1 MNNSQIPPGNL
12 LIIAHSIE
20 SLKSL
25 NELLSFHGYQIKKAR
40 SVKGGIIAAQS
51 MIPDLI
57 ILDLLLPDL
66 DEYPILKILKQNQST
81 QDIPVILITALDEGI
96 DKVNAFKQGVVDY
109 ITKPFYVEEVL
120 IRIQNQITLNRQKNQ
135 LQQEIKRREKL
146 ELSLSES
153 QTFLRSILNSSPS
166 GITALNA
173 IRDQG
178 GNIIYFRC
186 MVINPVLA
194 KMVGNTP
201 EKLVGKRV
209 TKSFLNQFSPQLF
222 HQFVQVIEADEQF
235 EQDLYCEHPNCQEWY
250 HLTVAKLGDGLS
262 ITVRDIT
269 ERKEWEILLNQTS
282 QNLYQQAISDPLT
295 KIANRRAFD
304 RGLEQEWNRA
314 QRNQSPLSLILA
326 DVDYFKLYND
336 YYGHCA
342 GDECLR
348 KIANGIQVVLKRST
362 DIVARYGGEEF
373 AIILPNTERE
383 GAKKVAEL
391 IQLEI
396 QKLQLHHPQS
406 RVSELVTLSLGI
418 STIIPQ
424 QIDSLAAFIKATDTA
439 LYQAKELGRNCVV
452 INSGSKSPVKGY
464 KQMSDS

>member
-1 MNNSQIPPGNL
+1 MKNEQNQPSKI
-12 LIIAHSIE
+12 LIIDHSIE

-25 NELLSFHGYQIKKAR
+25 YELLSFYGYQIKKAR
-40 SVKGGIIAAQS
+40 NVKAGIIAAQS

-57 ILDLLLPDL
+57 LLDLLLPDI
-66 DEYPILKILKQNQST
+66 DDYPILKILKQNKST

-109 ITKPFYVEEVL
+109 ITKPFYVEEVM
-120 IRIQNQITLNRQKNQ
+120 IRIQNQLTLKRQNQ
-135 LQQEIKRREKL
+135 KLQKEIKRREKL
-146 ELSLSES
+146 EFNLSES
-153 QTFLRSILNSSPS
+153 QAFLRSILNISPS
-166 GITALNA
+166 GIAALNA
-173 IRDQG
+173 IRDQR

-201 EKLVGKRV
+201 ENLVGKRV

-222 HQFVQVIEADEQF
+222 HQWVQVVEADDQF
-235 EQDLYCEHPNCQEWY
+235 EKDISCENQTVQNWY
-250 HLTVAKLGDGLS
+250 HLIVAKLGDGLS

-295 KIANRRAFD
+295 KVANRRAFD

-336 YYGHCA
+336 HYGHCA

-348 KIANGIQVVLKRST
+348 KIANGIQRTLKRST

-373 AIILPNTERE
+373 AIILPNTGRE

-418 STIIPQ
+418 STKIPQ
-424 QIDSLAAFIKATDTA
+424 KIDSLAAFIKATDTA
-439 LYQAKELGRNCVV
+439 LYQAKELGRNCIV
-452 INSGSKSPVKGY
+452 INSGLKSPVKGY
-464 KQMSDS
+464 KQVSDL